1 MKEILKGENVNGNKK
16 QEEEKKEGKKITE
29 VVLKVYMHCE
39 SCKTKVSKY
48 LRGCEGVEEV
58 TADVGNAKV
67 VIKGKD
73 LKPNKILEQIR
84 RKYSKNAQLISPKPL
99 PETPNQTKADPPKK
113 EEVKTVELKMGM
125 HCEGCV
131 NDIKQR
137 VGRMEGV
144 MAVEADRE
152 SSKVRVK
159 GIVDPPKLV
168 EAIKKKMKK
177 NVEVVNKKQEKEEKS
192 ANKPGGGGGGNN
204 NNLNNQDGK
213 QEKENLAFK
222 YPPQYS
228 LHHIYPN
235 QTFSDDNV
243 FSCSIM

>member
-1 MKEILKGENVNGNKK
+1 M
-16 QEEEKKEGKKITE
+16 
-29 VVLKVYMHCE
+29 
-39 SCKTKVSKY
+39 
-48 LRGCEGVEEV
+48 
-58 TADVGNAKV
+58 NA
-67 VIKGKD
+67 
-73 LKPNKILEQIR
+73 
-84 RKYSKNAQLISPKPL
+84 
-99 PETPNQTKADPPKK
+99 
-113 EEVKTVELKMGM
+113 
-125 HCEGCV
+125 
-131 NDIKQR
+131 
-137 VGRMEGV
+137 GV

-192 ANKPGGGGGGNN
+192 ANKPGGGGNN
-204 NNLNNQDGK
+204 NNNNKDGK
-213 QEKENLAFK
+213 QEKENFAFK